1 MVDEPRKSRL
11 GRIVVCGDGVG
22 KCARPRGTSLE
33 DPLMLQMTD
42 PCLDESVDEIA
53 SQTLESLYMEVWG
66 EEPLAVRAH
75 REDDGL
81 LLLLRFDPELME
93 GAGGRSFEPAVDGSF
108 MALPELVAEAVR
120 MRTAQTLVPRNLN
133 VSAERGLAVFAFSA

>member
-1 MVDEPRKSRL
+1 
-11 GRIVVCGDGVG
+11 
-22 KCARPRGTSLE
+22 
-33 DPLMLQMTD
+33 MLQMTD

>member
-1 MVDEPRKSRL
+1 MTSRASPVWGGPLSVVMVLRTAQDR
-11 GRIVVCGDGVG
+11 
-22 KCARPRGTSLE
+22 AAQALE
-33 DPLMLQMTD
+33 DSLMLLMTD
-42 PCLDESVDEIA
+42 ICLDESVDEVA
-53 SQTLESLYMEVWG
+53 SQALESLYTEVWG
-66 EEPLAVRAH
+66 EEPLALRAH

-93 GAGGRSFEPAVDGSF
+93 GAGGTSADPSVDASF

-120 MRTAQTLVPRNLN
+120 VRTARTLVPRNLN